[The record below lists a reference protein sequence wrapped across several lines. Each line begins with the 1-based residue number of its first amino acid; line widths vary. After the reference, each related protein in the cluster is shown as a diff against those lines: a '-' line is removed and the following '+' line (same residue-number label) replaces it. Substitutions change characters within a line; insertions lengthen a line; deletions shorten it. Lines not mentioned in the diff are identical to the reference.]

1 MMLWLELPSDRNQ
14 IRLQPHLSPQSIS
27 LEAVYHALT
36 MVTVRVI
43 KWIKV
48 FRITEGLAGQIE
60 AGEKFLGSSEMTHTL
75 SFGLGTNRKVGRRRG
90 CHGGVLQSTGAFR

>member
-1 MMLWLELPSDRNQ
+1 MTLWLGLLSDRDQ
-14 IRLQPHLSPQSIS
+14 TRLLPHLSPQSIS

-36 MVTVRVI
+36 TVSVRVI
-43 KWIKV
+43 KWTKV

-60 AGEKFLGSSEMTHTL
+60 AGERFLGSPEMMHML

-90 CHGGVLQSTGAFR
+90 CHSGILQSNNVFR

>member
-1 MMLWLELPSDRNQ
+1 MAHYNVL
-14 IRLQPHLSPQSIS
+14 
-27 LEAVYHALT
+27 AT
-36 MVTVRVI
+36 VTVRVI